1 MRNRAACPAAGLCC
15 LCAAGILALSTVW
28 PGVGPAQQARPAF
41 YGKDILDDIDVV
53 APEEALGEAD
63 GRFAEIRPGGEMTV
77 LMDDRIY
84 YSDASDDGRVVTK
97 GEGQYG
103 LAGLFR
109 MTEEGEPAWQPLIPG
124 GTPGGFKLGSVMF
137 PVAQSTDTIKI
148 VNDDSRSVFVDA
160 VLGYRSES
168 GWALRSGTQGLR
180 RTKTDRTTSGRR
192 P

>member
-1 MRNRAACPAAGLCC
+1 MRNTAARPAAGLCC
-15 LCAAGILALSTVW
+15 LCVAGILALNTVW
-28 PGVGPAQQARPAF
+28 PGVGRTPQARPAF
-41 YGKDILDDIDVV
+41 YGQDILDDNDVV

-84 YSDASDDGRVVTK
+84 YSDASDDGSVVTK
-97 GEGQYG
+97 GEGKYG

-124 GTPGGFKLGSVMF
+124 GTPGGFKLGSAMF

-148 VNDDSRSVFVDA
+148 VNDDNRPVYVDA
-160 VLGYRSES
+160 VLGYGKAERS
-168 GWALRSGTQGLR
+168 R
-180 RTKTDRTTSGRR
+180 
-192 P
+192 